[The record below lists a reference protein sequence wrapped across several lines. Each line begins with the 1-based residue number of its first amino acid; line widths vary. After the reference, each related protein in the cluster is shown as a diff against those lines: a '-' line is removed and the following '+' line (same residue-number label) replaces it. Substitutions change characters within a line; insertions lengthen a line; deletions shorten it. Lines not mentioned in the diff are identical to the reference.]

1 MFESPG
7 PELQKL
13 VLTIFVSPTTFS
25 RVTFEYIDDIHMLN

>member
-25 RVTFEYIDDIHMLN
+25 RVTFEYIDNIHMLN